1 MEFASAWMDLEGITL
16 TEISQTE
23 KDKHYMISY
32 MESKKRKT
40 QNKMKADP

>member
-1 MEFASAWMDLEGITL
+1 MNRKVIMLRK
-16 TEISQTE
+16 ISQTE
-23 KDKHYMISY
+23 KDKHYVISY